1 MYQRI
6 FNTMAVLTVVGVIF
20 IGCSLPIVMTK
31 DEPEQESR
39 PMLKATDVM
48 PKFYFTAPDFS
59 LAFEVKANREKALD
73 VMNNFQ
79 NIMDTIDSVEPELYI
94 PPKLTYVGNFYI
106 TMYAATVEQCGNDLG
121 ITASGK
127 KVTEDPTCWTVA
139 VDPKVIPL
147 GTKLVI
153 DLDGYES
160 VIFEASD
167 TGGDIKNYWID
178 VYTDSEPLSKSFN
191 PTYADVWIIEEE

>member
-1 MYQRI
+1 MYDRI
-6 FNTMAVLTVVGVIF
+6 FNTMAILTMVGVIF
-20 IGCSLPIVMTK
+20 IGCSIPALASAEDPQ
-31 DEPEQESR
+31 EPA
-39 PMLKATDVM
+39 LKARNM
-48 PKFYFTAPDFS
+48 APDIKVNLPDVS
-59 LAFEVKANREKALD
+59 YAFEVKANREKALS
-73 VMNNFQ
+73 VMESFGA
-79 NIMDTIDSVEPELYI
+79 IKTAIDSVEPELYI

-127 KVTEDPTCWTVA
+127 KVTEDPMCHTVA

-153 DLDGYES
+153 DLDGYED

-191 PTYADVWIIEEE
+191 PTYADVWILEEE

>member
-6 FNTMAVLTVVGVIF
+6 FNTMAILTVVGLIF
-20 IGCSLPIVMTK
+20 IGCSIPALTSE
-31 DEPEQESR
+31 DEAEEPA
-39 PMLKATDVM
+39 LKAHNLAPNLNPKLPDVS
-48 PKFYFTAPDFS
+48 Y
-59 LAFEVKANREKALD
+59 AFELKANREKALS
-73 VMNNFQ
+73 VIETVNSIQ
-79 NIMDTIDSVEPELYI
+79 EAIDSVEPELYI

-153 DLDGYES
+153 DLDGYEGI
-160 VIFEASD
+160 VFEASD

-191 PTYADVWIIEEE
+191 PTYADVWILEEE

>member
-6 FNTMAVLTVVGVIF
+6 FNTMAILSIVGLIF
-20 IGCSLPIVMTK
+20 IGCSIPALASAEDPQ
-31 DEPEQESR
+31 EPA
-39 PMLKATDVM
+39 LKAKNMAPKPEVTLPDVS
-48 PKFYFTAPDFS
+48 Y
-59 LAFEVKANREKALD
+59 AFEVKANREKALS
-73 VMNNFQ
+73 VMESFGA
-79 NIMDTIDSVEPELYI
+79 IKTAIDSVEPELYI

-153 DLDGYES
+153 DLDGYED

-191 PTYADVWIIEEE
+191 PTYADVWILEEE